1 MAFVNALR
9 PLRLFLGELCG
20 QKLLF
25 VRDENQKTL
34 IAKLAKERP
43 QRTQRNSTQAQ
54 LRDSRPETM
63 KAIRVQHTGG
73 PEVME
78 LAEVPVP
85 QAKPTEAVV
94 KVAVAGVNS
103 IDGYFRDG
111 KFRTPLPFIPGQ
123 EGVGVVTAVGANTK
137 TVKVGDRVAWSGTL
151 GSYAEFV
158 AAEEEHLVPVPAAIT
173 DERAAAS
180 MMQGLT
186 AHYLVNDAH
195 KLKAGETALVHAAA
209 GGVGLLLVQLAHA
222 IGARV
227 IGTASSEEKA
237 QLAREAGAD
246 EVVVF
251 TQQDFESEVKRLTGG
266 KGVEVVYDGVGKA
279 TFEKNLNVMR
289 LRGMLVL
296 YGMSSGPVPP
306 VDPAKLSEKGSLY
319 MARTTLAHFT
329 ATREELLARTS
340 DLFRMIADGKLKV
353 KIAKTYPL
361 AEAAQAHRDMESRKI
376 AGKLLLVL

>member
-1 MAFVNALR
+1 
-9 PLRLFLGELCG
+9 
-20 QKLLF
+20 
-25 VRDENQKTL
+25 
-34 IAKLAKERP
+34 
-43 QRTQRNSTQAQ
+43 
-54 LRDSRPETM
+54 M
-63 KAIRVQHTGG
+63 KAIRVSHTGG

-78 LAEVPVP
+78 LAEVSVP
-85 QAKPTEAVV
+85 QAKPGEAVV
-94 KVAVAGVNS
+94 KVHVAGVNS
-103 IDGYFRDG
+103 IDAQFRDG
-111 KFRTPLPFIPGQ
+111 RLRTALPFIPGQ
-123 EGVGVVTAVGANTK
+123 EGAGSVIAVGPNAK
-137 TVKVGDRVAWSGTL
+137 LVRVGDRVAWSGTL
-151 GSYAEFV
+151 GSYAEYV
-158 AAEEEHLVPVPAAIT
+158 AAPEDHLVPVPASVT
-173 DERAAAS
+173 DEQAAAV
-180 MMQGLT
+180 MMHGLT

-209 GGVGLLLVQLAHA
+209 GGVGLLLVQMAHA

-227 IGTASSEEKA
+227 IGTASSDDKA

-251 TQQDFESEVKRLTGG
+251 TKQDFEAEVKRLTGG
-266 KGVEVVYDGVGKA
+266 KGVDVVYDGVGKA

-340 DLFRMIADGKLKV
+340 ALFGMIAEGKLKLL
-353 KIAKTYPL
+353 IAKTYPL
-361 AEAAQAHRDMESRKI
+361 AEAAQAHRDMEARKI
-376 AGKLLLVL
+376 AGKLLLIP

>member
-1 MAFVNALR
+1 
-9 PLRLFLGELCG
+9 
-20 QKLLF
+20 
-25 VRDENQKTL
+25 
-34 IAKLAKERP
+34 
-43 QRTQRNSTQAQ
+43 
-54 LRDSRPETM
+54 M

-78 LAEVPVP
+78 LVEVPAP
-85 QAKPTEAVV
+85 QPKLGEALV

-103 IDGYFRDG
+103 IDGQFRDG
-111 KFRTPLPFIPGQ
+111 RLRTPLPFIPGQ
-123 EGVGVVTAVGANTK
+123 EGAGTVVALGDHTTS
-137 TVKVGDRVAWSGTL
+137 VKVGDRVAWSGTL

-158 AAEEEHLVPVPAAIT
+158 AASAESLVPIPDAIT
-173 DERAAAS
+173 DQQAAAA
-180 MMQGLT
+180 MMHGLT

-209 GGVGLLLVQLAHA
+209 GGVGLLLVQMARA

-227 IGTASSEEKA
+227 IGTASSDEKA
-237 QLAREAGAD
+237 KLAREAGAD
-246 EVVVF
+246 EVIVF
-251 TQQDFESEVKRLTGG
+251 TCHDFESEVNRLTGG
-266 KGVEVVYDGVGKA
+266 KGVEVVYDGVGNA

-340 DLFRMIADGKLKV
+340 ALFAMIAEGKLKLR
-353 KIAKTYPL
+353 IAKTYPL
-361 AEAAQAHRDMESRKI
+361 SEAVESHRDMEARKI
-376 AGKLLLVL
+376 AGKLLLIP

>member
-1 MAFVNALR
+1 
-9 PLRLFLGELCG
+9 
-20 QKLLF
+20 
-25 VRDENQKTL
+25 
-34 IAKLAKERP
+34 
-43 QRTQRNSTQAQ
+43 
-54 LRDSRPETM
+54 M

-78 LAEVPVP
+78 LSEFPVP

-94 KVAVAGVNS
+94 KVSAAGVNS

-111 KFRTPLPFIPGQ
+111 RFRTALPFTPGQ
-123 EGVGVVTAVGANTK
+123 EGAGVVTSVGTQTK

-151 GSYAEFV
+151 GSYAEYV
-158 AAEEEHLVPVPAAIT
+158 AAEEEHLVPVPPSLT
-173 DERAAAS
+173 DQQAAAS
-180 MMQGLT
+180 MMHGLT

-222 IGARV
+222 MGACV
-227 IGTASSEEKA
+227 IGTASSEEKGR
-237 QLAREAGAD
+237 LAREAGAD
-246 EVVVF
+246 EVIVF

-340 DLFRMIADGKLKV
+340 AIFGMIAEGKLKLR
-353 KIAKTYPL
+353 IAKTYPL
-361 AEAAQAHRDMESRKI
+361 AEAAQAHRDMEARKMV
-376 AGKLLLVL
+376 GKLLLVP

>member
-1 MAFVNALR
+1 
-9 PLRLFLGELCG
+9 
-20 QKLLF
+20 
-25 VRDENQKTL
+25 
-34 IAKLAKERP
+34 
-43 QRTQRNSTQAQ
+43 
-54 LRDSRPETM
+54 M

-78 LAEVPVP
+78 VADVAMPRP
-85 QAKPTEAVV
+85 KPNEAVV
-94 KVAVAGVNS
+94 KVSAAGVNS
-103 IDGYFRDG
+103 IDGQFRDG
-111 KFRTPLPFIPGQ
+111 SLRTPLPFIPGQ
-123 EGVGVVTAVGANTK
+123 EGAGVVTEVGSQAK
-137 TVKVGDRVAWSGTL
+137 TVKVGDRVAWSGVL

-158 AAEEEHLVPVPAAIT
+158 VSPEEHLVPVPAGLS
-173 DERAAAS
+173 DQQAAAA
-180 MMQGLT
+180 MMHGLT

-209 GGVGLLLVQLAHA
+209 GGVGLLLVQMARA

-237 QLAREAGAD
+237 KLARDAGAD
-246 EVVVF
+246 EVIIF
-251 TQQDFESEVKRLTGG
+251 TRQDFESEVKRLTGG
-266 KGVEVVYDGVGKA
+266 KGVDVVYDGVGKA

-329 ATREELLARTS
+329 ATREELLARTTAA
-340 DLFRMIADGKLKV
+340 LFAMIADGRLKLR
-353 KIAKTYPL
+353 IAKAYPL
-361 AEAAQAHRDMESRKI
+361 AEAAQAHRDMEARKV
-376 AGKLLLVL
+376 AGKLLLVP